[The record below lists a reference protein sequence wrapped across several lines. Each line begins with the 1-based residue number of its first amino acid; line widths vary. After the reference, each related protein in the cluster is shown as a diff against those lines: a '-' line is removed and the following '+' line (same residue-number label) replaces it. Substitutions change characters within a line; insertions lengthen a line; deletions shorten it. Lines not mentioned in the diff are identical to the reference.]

1 MSASVDSTITVWQ
14 YSYIDAEQEIEKRK
28 SILPDS
34 DSGINTWIFNRR
46 QRKENEYWH
55 MLTAVPTLADMD
67 P

>member
-1 MSASVDSTITVWQ
+1 MKATD
-14 YSYIDAEQEIEKRK
+14 IDAEQEIEKRK